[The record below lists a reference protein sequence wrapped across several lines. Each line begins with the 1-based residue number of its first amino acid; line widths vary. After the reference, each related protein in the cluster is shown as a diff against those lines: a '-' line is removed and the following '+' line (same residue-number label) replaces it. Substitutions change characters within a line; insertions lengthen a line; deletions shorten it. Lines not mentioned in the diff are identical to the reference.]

1 MTAPKMVDH
10 RTTVEAKWNQIRS
23 AIRARWS
30 EISAEDLRNIDG
42 DSRKLVALVNQ
53 KTKTPLPEIEAA
65 IDELAASSDGLL
77 NRLTA
82 ATKVLAADVA
92 RQVTEPAEAA
102 ARSIRTVVTES
113 PSKSIG
119 VVFGAGLLAG
129 LGVGLMLMNPT
140 CSRSR

>member
-1 MTAPKMVDH
+1 M
-10 RTTVEAKWNQIRS
+10 
-23 AIRARWS
+23 
-30 EISAEDLRNIDG
+30 
-42 DSRKLVALVNQ
+42 NQ